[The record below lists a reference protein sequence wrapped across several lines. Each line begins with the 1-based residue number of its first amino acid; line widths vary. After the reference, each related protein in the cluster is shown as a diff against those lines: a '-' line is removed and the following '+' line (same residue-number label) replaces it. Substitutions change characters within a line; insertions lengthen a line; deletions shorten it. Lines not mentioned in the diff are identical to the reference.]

1 MKSSVDLHLH
11 TTASDGRM
19 NPADLIRK
27 LINNGL
33 SLVAITDHDSTEGIA
48 AAQQEANNQEGFEL
62 IHGVELGAD
71 VPDGEIHMLGYF
83 LNVDDENFQKNLQRF
98 RDGRALRGL
107 RMVEKLNEIGMEI
120 EWERVQEY
128 AQGGAIT
135 RPHIALA
142 LLEKG
147 YVLSFEEAF
156 EKFIG
161 RDGLAYVG
169 REKLTP
175 EQAIELIHE
184 NGGLSVLAHPAR
196 YVNNLEEILPKL
208 KQAGLIGMEAHYKD
222 YTVGE
227 IDYLLSLCQTY
238 DLIPC
243 GGSDYHA
250 LGTSDEV
257 EPGLVGPPMESV
269 ERLKERV
276 KSTR

>member
-11 TTASDGRM
+11 TTASDGRL
-19 NPADLIRK
+19 NPADLVRK
-27 LINNGL
+27 LIKSGL
-33 SLVAITDHDSTEGIA
+33 SVVAITDHDSTEGIA
-48 AAQQEANNQEGFEL
+48 DAQREANNHENFEL
-62 IHGVELGAD
+62 IQGVELGAD

-83 LNVDDENFQKNLQRF
+83 LNLNDEKFQEDLKRF
-98 RDGRALRGL
+98 REGRALRGL
-107 RMVEKLNEIGMEI
+107 RMVEKLNAIGMEI
-120 EWERVQEY
+120 EWEKVQEY

-142 LLEKG
+142 LVEKG
-147 YVLSFEEAF
+147 YIASFEEAF

-175 EQAIELIHE
+175 EQAIELIHG
-184 NGGLSVLAHPAR
+184 NGGVSVLAHPAR
-196 YVNNLEEILPKL
+196 YVNNLEQILPKL
-208 KQAGLIGMEAHYKD
+208 KAAGLVGMEAHYKD
-222 YTVGE
+222 YTIEE

-250 LGTSDEV
+250 LETADEV

-269 ERLKERV
+269 ERLKELV
-276 KSTR
+276 QFAH